1 MHVTTVLVLFTDCIC
16 TTVHREEDIEGD
28 VISNPKTV
36 EDDPGAKV

>member
-16 TTVHREEDIEGD
+16 TTVHREDIEGD